1 MTDFLNT
8 IKLKAEGLKN
18 MDGKMDDDEIVITIL
33 RKFPRSLSY
42 AAAAIRHETG
52 EGKRD
57 LDEVI
62 ECLIDEAAII
72 ESSRRGQHHGRDRTD
87 GKDNDN

>member
-1 MTDFLNT
+1 MENVQYKDYKSMTDFLNT

-42 AAAAIRHETG
+42 IRG
-52 EGKRD
+52 
-57 LDEVI
+57 
-62 ECLIDEAAII
+62 
-72 ESSRRGQHHGRDRTD
+72 SSDST
-87 GKDNDN
+87 